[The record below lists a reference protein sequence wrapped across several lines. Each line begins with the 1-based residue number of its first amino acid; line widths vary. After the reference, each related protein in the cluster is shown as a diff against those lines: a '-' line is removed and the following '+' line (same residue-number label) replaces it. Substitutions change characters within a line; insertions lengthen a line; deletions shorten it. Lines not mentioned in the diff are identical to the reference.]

1 MKPKAAGKGHPGG
14 KHPGKVDFS
23 QAPFLAIWETTQS
36 CALACRHCR
45 AEAILGRHPGEL
57 STEEGKRLIESAA
70 RMKTPI
76 FILSGGDPFNRPDL
90 EELIAHGKK
99 SGLRM
104 GTIPAATSN
113 MTLERMQRVKEA
125 GCDQLAF
132 SIDGPAAALHDD
144 FRGIPGAFEK
154 TLEGI
159 RIAHEVGLPLQV
171 NTTFAAWN
179 FQYLDQLVE
188 LVRGLGV
195 VFWEVFFLIPMGRG
209 KSVESI
215 TAEQFEIVFER
226 LHRLN
231 EEESFIIKLTEAP
244 HYRRFV
250 IHKERAAASSA
261 EEAGKRIKHILA
273 RPRGV
278 KGSLGMSPQAV
289 NAGKG
294 FVFID
299 HFGAVFPSG
308 FLPISV
314 GNVRQTPLPEL
325 YRESPLFQDLRDPK
339 KLKGKCGACEFA
351 GICAG
356 SRARAYAVT
365 GDPFAS
371 DPFCAYV
378 PPGCDGD

>member
-1 MKPKAAGKGHPGG
+1 MKPKVSGKGHPGG
-14 KHPGKVDFS
+14 KHPGRVDFS
-23 QAPFLAIWETTQS
+23 QAPFLVIWETTQS

-45 AEAILGRHPGEL
+45 AEAILGRNPGEL
-57 STEEGKRLIESAA
+57 STDEGKRILDQTAQ
-70 RMKTPI
+70 MKTPI

-99 SGLRM
+99 IGLRM

-113 MTLERMQRVKEA
+113 MTLERMKSVKDA

-132 SIDGPAAALHDD
+132 SIDGPTAALHDD
-144 FRGIPGAFEK
+144 FRGVPGAFEK
-154 TLEGI
+154 TMEGI
-159 RIAHEVGLPLQV
+159 RIAHKVGLPLQI

-179 FQYLDQLVE
+179 YRYLDKMVE
-188 LVRGLGV
+188 LIRTLGV

-209 KSVESI
+209 KSVESL
-215 TAEQFEIVFER
+215 TAEQFETVFER
-226 LHRLN
+226 CHKLN
-231 EEESFIIKLTEAP
+231 EEEDFIIKLTEAP

-250 IHKERAAASSA
+250 IQKERAAASSS
-261 EEAGKRIKHILA
+261 EETSKRIKHILA

-278 KGSLGMSPQAV
+278 KGSMGMSPQAV

-299 HFGAVFPSG
+299 HLGTVFPSG

-314 GNVRQTPLPEL
+314 GNVRETPLPEL
-325 YRESPLFQDLRDPK
+325 YRETSLFKELRDPK

-351 GICAG
+351 GVCAG
-356 SRARAYAVT
+356 SRARAYALT
-365 GDPFAS
+365 GDHLAS
-371 DPFCAYV
+371 DPFCVYV
-378 PPGCDGD
+378 PPGYDGD